1 MCQAFDKINFGRTL
15 SMKKIVAV
23 VLLFVMMLALPA
35 GAVSFDKNQ
44 TNKESPSAL
53 SKTLTSAAVADVT
66 TDTLLYT
73 NNSFEKI
80 PAYAGVSR
88 LMTAFTIEYQNRQNS
103 VIKAGF
109 SEEKFE
115 DYMAAML
122 VKGDEEAARAL
133 AVEVAGSTDDFVDL
147 MNATAEQ
154 IGMANTVFTTPHGAK
169 DSKAVTTVDDL
180 ILLAYEAYGISE
192 IKSMMSS
199 NIYYSIDKESSYS
212 RDYSILNPDHKSY
225 NKMVNFYACGD
236 YGDTGYVSIVGA
248 MNSNGREIV
257 AVTFESGSYVTDYR
271 NNYTTDIS
279 SIFIMAFGKY
289 YIAELDDIAKAV
301 VHDLDGFALEDGTR
315 VYASIEIPNDQ
326 KSRKMLPIS
335 YGEIIYD
342 NYTLCSVDVGPLPEK
357 AELNTILTA
366 AALKYGNDELLRF
379 NLRVNRIVL
388 EDGSEIRSEYS
399 LYSVEEGKE
408 LAQKQYKKHEWI
420 YATVL
425 VLVIAAFAVIGAEI
439 LKRRLM

>member
-133 AVEVAGSTDDFVDL
+133 AVEVAG
-147 MNATAEQ
+147 
-154 IGMANTVFTTPHGAK
+154 
-169 DSKAVTTVDDL
+169 
-180 ILLAYEAYGISE
+180 
-192 IKSMMSS
+192 
-199 NIYYSIDKESSYS
+199 
-212 RDYSILNPDHKSY
+212 
-225 NKMVNFYACGD
+225 
-236 YGDTGYVSIVGA
+236 
-248 MNSNGREIV
+248 
-257 AVTFESGSYVTDYR
+257 
-271 NNYTTDIS
+271 
-279 SIFIMAFGKY
+279 
-289 YIAELDDIAKAV
+289 
-301 VHDLDGFALEDGTR
+301 
-315 VYASIEIPNDQ
+315 
-326 KSRKMLPIS
+326 
-335 YGEIIYD
+335 
-342 NYTLCSVDVGPLPEK
+342 
-357 AELNTILTA
+357 
-366 AALKYGNDELLRF
+366 ELL
-379 NLRVNRIVL
+379 
-388 EDGSEIRSEYS
+388 
-399 LYSVEEGKE
+399 E
-408 LAQKQYKKHEWI
+408 L
-420 YATVL
+420 L
-425 VLVIAAFAVIGAEI
+425 V
-439 LKRRLM
+439 

>member
-1 MCQAFDKINFGRTL
+1 
-15 SMKKIVAV
+15 MKKIIAV
-23 VLLFVMMLALPA
+23 VLLFVMLLALPA

-44 TNKESPSAL
+44 TNKESPSTL
-53 SKTLTSAAVADVT
+53 SKTLKSAAIADVT

-80 PAYAGVSR
+80 PAYGGISR

-115 DYMAAML
+115 DYMASML
-122 VKGDEEAARAL
+122 VKGDEEAAKTL
-133 AVEVAGSTDDFVDL
+133 AVEVAGSTEDFVAL

-154 IGMANTVFTTPHGAK
+154 IGMINTVFTTPHGAR
-169 DSKAVTTVDDL
+169 DAKAVTTADDL
-180 ILLAYEAYGISE
+180 LLLAYEAYSISE

-199 NIYYSIDKESSYS
+199 NVYYSVDKESSYS
-212 RDYSILNPDHKSY
+212 RDYSILNPEHKSY
-225 NKMVNFYACGD
+225 NKMVRFYACGD
-236 YGDTGYVSIVGA
+236 FGDTGYISIVGA
-248 MNSNGREIV
+248 MNSNGREVV
-257 AVTFESGSYVTDYR
+257 AVTYEAGSYITDYR
-271 NNYTTDIS
+271 NNYAADIQAM
-279 SIFIMAFGKY
+279 IIMAFSKF

-301 VHDLDGFALEDGTR
+301 VHDFDGFALEDGTR

-342 NYTLCSVDVGPLPEK
+342 NYDLCSVDVGTLPEK
-357 AELNTILTA
+357 AELNVILTSA
-366 AALKYGNDELLRF
+366 VLKYGNDELMKF
-379 NLRVNRIVL
+379 NLRTNRIVF
-388 EDGSEIRSEYS
+388 EDGSEVRSDFS
-399 LYSVEEGKE
+399 LYSMEEGKE
-408 LAQKQYKKHEWI
+408 IAARQYKKSEWI
-420 YATVL
+420 YAAII
-425 VLVIAAFAVIGAEI
+425 VLVIAVFAVVGAEI

>member
-1 MCQAFDKINFGRTL
+1 
-15 SMKKIVAV
+15 MKKIVAV
-23 VLLFVMMLALPA
+23 VLLFVMLLALPA
-35 GAVSFDKNQ
+35 AAVSFDKNQ

-53 SKTLTSAAVADVT
+53 SKTLKSAAVADVT

-80 PAYAGVSR
+80 PAHGGISR

-115 DYMAAML
+115 NYMASML
-122 VKGDEEAARAL
+122 VKGDEEAAKTL
-133 AVEVAGSTDDFVDL
+133 AVEVAGSIEDFVSL

-154 IGMANTVFTTPHGAK
+154 IGMTNTVFTTPNGAK
-169 DSKAVTTVDDL
+169 DAKAVTTTDDL
-180 ILLAYEAYGISE
+180 LLLAYEAYAISE

-199 NIYYSIDKESSYS
+199 NIYYSVDKESSYS

-225 NKMVNFYACGD
+225 NKMVKFYACGD
-236 YGDTGYVSIVGA
+236 YGDAGYTSIVGA
-248 MNSNGREIV
+248 MNSNGREIII
-257 AVTFESGSYVTDYR
+257 VTHEAGTYATDYR
-271 NNYTTDIS
+271 NNYTSDIS
-279 SIFIMAFGKY
+279 AIIVMAYGKF

-301 VHDLDGFALEDGTR
+301 IHDLDGFALEDGTR
-315 VYASIEIPNDQ
+315 VYASVEIPNDQ
-326 KSRKMLPIS
+326 KSKKMLPIS

-342 NYTLCSVDVGPLPEK
+342 NYNLCSADVGPLPEK
-357 AELNTILTA
+357 AELNTLLTTA
-366 AALKYGNDELLRF
+366 SLKYGNDELLKF

-388 EDGSEIRSEYS
+388 EDGSELRSEYS
-399 LYSVEEGKE
+399 LYSVEEGQ
-408 LAQKQYKKHEWI
+408 AQADRQYQKHEWM
-420 YATVL
+420 YAAIL
-425 VLVIAAFAVIGAEI
+425 VLVIAAVAIVGAEV